1 MGSEEPTNLI
11 DITNSIVTARY
22 VSWLASGPHVDLWG
36 RYNAKR
42 LIGISSNRTDLGAV
56 RLIPLK
62 LLSHYGR
69 ENLSQASSEIQ
80 NFNLLS
86 SHLQLTNV
94 CVPSIDVSIRKLT
107 KLSTTDEVE
116 ISRMLKEELW
126 VIFRQNLIL
135 VVHLFVS
142 DCPEVP
148 RRRCNPYI
156 FEHGILKLAVGRCQ
170 SNKLWSKRTL
180 LVLELNNVLRIKL
193 LFLRHLIFIWEEWFK
208 CKFFGNISKVT

>member
-1 MGSEEPTNLI
+1 M
-11 DITNSIVTARY
+11 
-22 VSWLASGPHVDLWG
+22 DLWG

-94 CVPSIDVSIRKLT
+94 CVPSIDVSLLGVAPQMRLRFRECLRKNLGDFST
-107 KLSTTDEVE
+107 EFDSCGSSLCFRLSRGTE
-116 ISRMLKEELW
+116 KEMQP
-126 VIFRQNLIL
+126 IHI
-135 VVHLFVS
+135 
-142 DCPEVP
+142 
-148 RRRCNPYI
+148 
-156 FEHGILKLAVGRCQ
+156 
-170 SNKLWSKRTL
+170 
-180 LVLELNNVLRIKL
+180 
-193 LFLRHLIFIWEEWFK
+193 
-208 CKFFGNISKVT
+208 

>member
-1 MGSEEPTNLI
+1 M
-11 DITNSIVTARY
+11 TARY

-42 LIGISSNRTDLGAV
+42 LIGISSNRTDLGAA

-86 SHLQLTNV
+86 SHFQLKNV

-116 ISRMLKEELW
+116 ISRMLKEELGW
-126 VIFRQNLIL
+126 FFDRIWFLWFISLFPIVQRYREGDATHTYLSMVSLNLQDS
-135 VVHLFVS
+135 VS
-142 DCPEVP
+142 RINCGVNGPCWFWNWTMYYES
-148 RRRCNPYI
+148 NYYFWGI
-156 FEHGILKLAVGRCQ
+156 WFSFEKNG
-170 SNKLWSKRTL
+170 SNVNFSVTFQKW
-180 LVLELNNVLRIKL
+180 LNRNA
-193 LFLRHLIFIWEEWFK
+193 
-208 CKFFGNISKVT
+208 G